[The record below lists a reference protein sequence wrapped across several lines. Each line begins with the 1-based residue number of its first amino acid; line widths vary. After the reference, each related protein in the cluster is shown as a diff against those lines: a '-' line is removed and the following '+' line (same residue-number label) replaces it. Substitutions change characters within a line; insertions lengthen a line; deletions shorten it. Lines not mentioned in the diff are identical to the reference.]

1 MNTALISGNLTRDA
15 GFKKVGD
22 KGTSLCKFSVASNEK
37 QGEKEITEFHNVTVW
52 GYHADACAGL
62 LKGDSVFVEGRIQ
75 TRSYEKDGVK
85 KYATDI
91 VANAVYKAL
100 TTPKSKPEATE
111 DVPW

>member
-15 GFKKVGD
+15 EFKKVGE
-22 KGTSLCKFSVASNEK
+22 KNTSLCKFSVASNDK
-37 QGEKEITEFHNVTVW
+37 QGDREITEFHNVTVW

-62 LKGDSVFVEGRIQ
+62 QKGDSVFVEGRIQ
-75 TRSYEKDGVK
+75 TRSYEKDGIK

-100 TTPKSKPEATE
+100 TMPKSKTETAE